1 MAERPL
7 PEWFE
12 ADRWVPP
19 PGSAEARR
27 LALFMARHGIAD
39 YQSFLDRSVADPEW
53 FYPSAFDDLGL
64 EWPVQFGT
72 VYQEEGGL
80 PWSRWFVGG
89 RTNLAYLALERWRS
103 ARTGGRTALV
113 WEGDDGSTVQLTYD
127 QLGWLVEQAAAG
139 LRRLGVRKGDV
150 VSLYLPMI
158 PEAVVAVLAIARIGG
173 VAAPAFSGYGPGAL
187 AERLNLSGA
196 KLLITADGFV
206 RRGTRIDLRAQ
217 AEKALG
223 QAPGVTQLIVVSRLE
238 KNGLESTARSLPW
251 ETVLSQGYDRPL
263 EMFDTDTPWL
273 LAFTSGSTGRPKGA
287 VHTHGGLP
295 YRVALELAY
304 CFDMHPNDRLHWVTD
319 MGWIMGPLTIA
330 GVLSLGA
337 CLVMFE
343 GVPDF
348 PEPDRLWR
356 LLERHQITHL
366 GLSPTLARMLANQGD
381 DWVDRHELASLRVL
395 GSTGERWT
403 PQSWR
408 WLHRH
413 VGRGS
418 VPIINWSGGT
428 EIGCGIL
435 VGSPLVATRECR
447 FAGHAP
453 GMAAAVFDPRGRP
466 LVGEVGELVLTR
478 TWPSMTRGL
487 WNEPERYLQS
497 YWSRWP
503 NVWVHGDWAVRH
515 EDGSWEVLGRSDD
528 VLKIAGKRVGPAEV
542 ESLATEF
549 DEVVEAAAV
558 SLPDSVAGE
567 ALVVLIQVSARAAE
581 EGKEALAQA
590 VSDRVAQ
597 ALGKPLRPAAVVVV
611 NELPLSRSGKVHRRA
626 LRAWLAETDP
636 GDLSTLANP
645 ESARAVRA
653 ARHRLSGDGVTE
665 P

>member
-1 MAERPL
+1 
-7 PEWFE
+7 
-12 ADRWVPP
+12 
-19 PGSAEARR
+19 
-27 LALFMARHGIAD
+27 
-39 YQSFLDRSVADPEW
+39 
-53 FYPSAFDDLGL
+53 
-64 EWPVQFGT
+64 
-72 VYQEEGGL
+72 
-80 PWSRWFVGG
+80 
-89 RTNLAYLALERWRS
+89 
-103 ARTGGRTALV
+103 
-113 WEGDDGSTVQLTYD
+113 
-127 QLGWLVEQAAAG
+127 
-139 LRRLGVRKGDV
+139 
-150 VSLYLPMI
+150 
-158 PEAVVAVLAIARIGG
+158 
-173 VAAPAFSGYGPGAL
+173 
-187 AERLNLSGA
+187 
-196 KLLITADGFV
+196 
-206 RRGTRIDLRAQ
+206 
-217 AEKALG
+217 
-223 QAPGVTQLIVVSRLE
+223 
-238 KNGLESTARSLPW
+238 
-251 ETVLSQGYDRPL
+251 
-263 EMFDTDTPWL
+263 
-273 LAFTSGSTGRPKGA
+273 
-287 VHTHGGLP
+287 
-295 YRVALELAY
+295 
-304 CFDMHPNDRLHWVTD
+304 
-319 MGWIMGPLTIA
+319 
-330 GVLSLGA
+330 
-337 CLVMFE
+337 
-343 GVPDF
+343 
-348 PEPDRLWR
+348 
-356 LLERHQITHL
+356 
-366 GLSPTLARMLANQGD
+366 MLANHGD

-453 GMAAAVFDPRGRP
+453 GMSAAVFDPRGRA

-558 SLPDSVAGE
+558 SVPDSVAGE
-567 ALVVLIQVSARAAE
+567 ALVVLIQVSATAAE
-581 EGKEALAQA
+581 EGWEALTQS

-653 ARHRLSGDGVTE
+653 ARHRLSGDRVRKA
-665 P
+665 